1 MTNGTTNTPVL
12 SNDRVPRLAGKVAVI
27 TGASSGIG
35 EATARELAR
44 LGASVVLAAR
54 RLDRLEAVVADIRMA
69 GGTAHAVVTDTTKT
83 DDLKRMVNAALD
95 QYGRLDY
102 AVNNAGASGRGAFMD
117 VAVEDFDHVMETNLR
132 GVFLAMQVEIPVLLQ
147 SGGGAIVNTASVG
160 GLVGVPGLSSYVA
173 SKWALIG
180 LTKSVALEYA
190 TKNIRINAIAPGAT
204 ATEMS
209 ASWTPEQREFM
220 AGLAPMKRICEPI
233 EIARGIVYL
242 LADATF
248 TTGIALPADGG
259 QSVP

>member
-1 MTNGTTNTPVL
+1 MTQATQNAVT
-12 SNDRVPRLAGKVAVI
+12 DRRLAGKVAAI

-54 RLDRLEAVVADIRMA
+54 RLGRLQAVVADIEAA
-69 GGTAHAVVTDTTKT
+69 GGTAYPVVTDTTKA
-83 DDLKRMVNAALD
+83 DDLKRMVDTAIS
-95 QYGRLDY
+95 QYNRLDY
-102 AVNNAGASGRGAFMD
+102 AVNNAGASGRGAFME
-117 VAVEDFDHVMETNLR
+117 VKVGDFDRVMETNLR
-132 GVFLAMQVEIPVLLQ
+132 GVFLAMQAEIPALL

-173 SKWALIG
+173 SKWAVIG

-190 TKNIRINAIAPGAT
+190 TKGIRINAIAPGGT
-204 ATEMS
+204 ATEML
-209 ASWTPEQREFM
+209 AGGTQEQRDFL
-220 AGLAPMKRICEPI
+220 ASLAPMKRIADPA